1 MHSQITGEFSSVGL
15 EHLPY
20 KQRVGGSNP
29 STPTLIKAQ
38 SQDGAFFVS
47 GRFEFTQKRTEMKKA
62 APERS
67 EGVLLSTARRDNG
80 ISNPSTPTL
89 IKAQSQDGAFFV
101 LGLFEFTQIRTKM
114 KKVALSVA
122 KECFYPLHVGTTGS
136 VIPQLPL

>member
-1 MHSQITGEFSSVGL
+1 
-15 EHLPY
+15 
-20 KQRVGGSNP
+20 
-29 STPTLIKAQ
+29 
-38 SQDGAFFVS
+38 
-47 GRFEFTQKRTEMKKA
+47 MKKA

>member
-29 STPTLIKAQ
+29 STPTLIKAL

-47 GRFEFTQKRTEMKKA
+47 GRFEFTQKKTEMKKGP
-62 APERS
+62 PERS

-80 ISNPSTPTL
+80 ICNPSTPTL
-89 IKAQSQDGAFFV
+89 IYV
-101 LGLFEFTQIRTKM
+101 LFATIFTPNEFTEICLLTNQGIEPRR
-114 KKVALSVA
+114 
-122 KECFYPLHVGTTGS
+122 
-136 VIPQLPL
+136 IPHPDS